1 MNLSLFILLVSQ
13 CYLSIWKIM
22 SFFNF
27 GKLSDILIW
36 ICPPPFPVFSGSGT
50 PIRCMLESLILFSI
64 LFGLFHMF
72 LLLCLS
78 VLLALIPWY
87 NLLFFSLTAFTCLL
101 FISIFIVFY
110 FQNLQSLIYLIHV
123 FILIAA
129 QAVHSTLFLF
139 FPMVVPSFAS
149 LNIYL
154 TL

>member
-22 SFFNF
+22 SIFNF
-27 GKLSDILIW
+27 GKLSGIIIR
-36 ICPPPFPVFSGSGT
+36 ICPPPFPVFSTSGT
-50 PIRCMLESLILFSI
+50 SIRCMLECLILFSI
-64 LFGLFHMF
+64 LFCLFHMF

-87 NLLFFSLTAFTCLL
+87 NLLFLALTAFTCFL

-110 FQNLQSLIYLIHV
+110 FQNLQSFIYLIHV
-123 FILIAA
+123 FMLIAA

-139 FPMVVPSFAS
+139 FPVVVPSFVS
-149 LNIYL
+149 LNIAHS
-154 TL
+154 